1 MAALLLYL
9 VTTVAL
15 IAAWRRFVQPMSRTA
30 AIVLI
35 LLPMCFTGRALLLG
49 RTYAPVDLP
58 FMSEPLNAYA
68 AEFGVPKVH
77 NGTLS
82 DLYCQIIPWRSAVR
96 TAFASGEWPLLNPFM
111 LCGDILAAAAQPAP
125 YDPFNLLGMIIPL
138 PPSLT
143 FAAAMTFFLA
153 GFGAF
158 VFMRS
163 LGCGELASLVT
174 AAGWMFS
181 GNVAF
186 FVGWPLARA
195 WAYLPL
201 IFFAVRLVVRE
212 ASIRGGVILLI
223 ALTLLILSGHPES
236 LLHVTAVGGAYGLF
250 EIATTRN
257 RIGRVILIACASG
270 VIALLLTAIFLLPFL
285 EASQQTL
292 ELRTRLG
299 FRSMPWPFM
308 PELIQR
314 RAANTVF
321 PFWGGQPWRD
331 SFTSEFD
338 PQTARVGSIV
348 LSLAIASL
356 FLGARASRPQNG
368 NGGQDARAPR
378 WFFLG
383 LALVCLCAA
392 FDAPPVSN
400 ILHKLP
406 LFNMALNERLA
417 FAASCTLSILAG
429 LAIDALAGS
438 AGVPPARDTRGST
451 AGGTPPL
458 PGRTAIVFV
467 FVALALGAGTY
478 VSWAHE
484 IKVGVDPNVIRTIA
498 LAELLPLAAIAILL
512 AVRTPLRIALPVV
525 LILILGQRVVEDG
538 SIYPTLPQHV
548 FYPKIPLIRAIPRD
562 RKEPFRVAGEHF
574 VLIPDSAAIYQ
585 LEDPRGYEAMTFAR
599 LADTYPVWS
608 IPQPV
613 SFNAIGD
620 LQPPFLS
627 FLNIKY
633 AIVPLPVNVTEGW
646 REVMKDRSA
655 KLFENTRVLP
665 RAFVPKR
672 IRYERSGGPI
682 VKEMQEA
689 KDFSDVAWIEVP
701 EYKPHEIAN
710 GPGTLTLQKDGFG
723 LSIDAVMAN
732 DGWIVASQSAWK
744 GWRAYVDG
752 RRVQMRFA
760 NHAFLGVFVPKGRHH
775 VKLQYL
781 PESFTRG
788 RNISFTTL
796 GALVIAAIFP
806 SARRRF
812 QKPRAVSI

>member
-1 MAALLLYL
+1 LAAILLYL
-9 VTTVAL
+9 ATTIAL
-15 IAAWRRFVQPMSRTA
+15 IACWRRFVQPISRTA
-30 AIVLI
+30 AIVLV
-35 LLPMCFTGRALLLG
+35 LLPLCFTGRALLTG
-49 RTYAPVDLP
+49 KVYAPIDLP

-96 TAFASGEWPLLNPFM
+96 TAFANGEWPLLNPFM

-125 YDPFNLLGMIIPL
+125 YDPFNLLGMLIPL

-163 LGCGELASLVT
+163 LGCGELAALVT

-181 GNVAF
+181 GSVAF
-186 FVGWPLARA
+186 FVGWPLARS
-195 WAYLPL
+195 WVYLPL

-223 ALTLLILSGHPES
+223 TLTLLILSGHPES
-236 LLHVTAVGGAYGLF
+236 LLHVTAVGAAYGFF
-250 EIATTRN
+250 EIATTRKQ
-257 RIGRVILIACASG
+257 IGRVIAIACVSG
-270 VIALLLTAIFLLPFL
+270 AIALLLTSIFLLPFL

-299 FRSMPWPFM
+299 YRAMPWPFM
-308 PELIQR
+308 PELIER

-331 SFTSEFD
+331 SFTPEFD

-348 LSLAIASL
+348 LSLAIAAL
-356 FLGARASRPQNG
+356 LVARR
-368 NGGQDARAPR
+368 RKET
-378 WFFLG
+378 WFFFG

-392 FDAPPVSN
+392 FGAPPVSN

-417 FAASCTLSILAG
+417 FAAACALSILAG
-429 LAIDALAGS
+429 LAIDAVAAAGRKR
-438 AGVPPARDTRGST
+438 V
-451 AGGTPPL
+451 
-458 PGRTAIVFV
+458 AIVTAV
-467 FVALALGAGTY
+467 ITISLALGTY
-478 VSWAHE
+478 AAWAHE
-484 IKVGVDPNVIRTIA
+484 MKVGVDPNVIRIVA
-498 LAELLPLAAIAILL
+498 SAELLPLVIVAILL
-512 AVRTPLRIALPVV
+512 FARTPLRIALPIV
-525 LILILGQRVVEDG
+525 LVLILGQRIGEDG
-538 SIYPTLPQHV
+538 SIYPSLPQHD
-548 FYPKIPLIRAIPRD
+548 FYPKIPLIRAIPTESN
-562 RKEPFRVAGEHF
+562 EPFRVAGEHF

-633 AIVPLPVNVTEGW
+633 AIVPLPVKVTEGW
-646 REVMKDRSA
+646 RELMKDRSA

-665 RAFVPKR
+665 RAFVPR
-672 IRYERSGGPI
+672 HIRYERSGGPI
-682 VKEMQEA
+682 VKAMTAA
-689 KDFSDVAWIEVP
+689 KDFSDMAWIEVP
-701 EYKPHEIAN
+701 ELQPHDIAN
-710 GPGTLTLQKDGFG
+710 GPGTLTLHKDGFG
-723 LSIDAVMAN
+723 LSIDAVMEN

-744 GWRAYVDG
+744 GWRAYIDG
-752 RRVQMRFA
+752 RRVQTRFA
-760 NHAFLGVFVPKGRHH
+760 NHAFLGVFVPKGPHK

-788 RNISFTTL
+788 RNISFATL
-796 GALVIAAIFP
+796 AALIVAAIVP

-812 QKPRAVSI
+812 QKPRAVRV

>member
-1 MAALLLYL
+1 
-9 VTTVAL
+9 
-15 IAAWRRFVQPMSRTA
+15 MSRTA
-30 AIVLI
+30 AIVLV
-35 LLPMCFTGRALLLG
+35 LLPLCFTGRALLLG

-96 TAFASGEWPLLNPFM
+96 TAFANGEWPLLNPFM

-125 YDPFNLLGMIIPL
+125 YDPFNLIAMIIPL
-138 PPSLT
+138 APSLT

-163 LGCGELASLVT
+163 LGCSELASLVT

-186 FVGWPLARA
+186 FVGWPLARS
-195 WAYLPL
+195 WVYLPL
-201 IFFAVRLVVRE
+201 LFFAVRLVVRE

-223 ALTLLILSGHPES
+223 VLMLLILSGHPES
-236 LLHVTAVGGAYGLF
+236 LLHVTAVGGAYVLF
-250 EIATTRN
+250 EIAITRK
-257 RIGRVILIACASG
+257 RIGRVIVIACASG

-292 ELRTRLG
+292 ELHTRLG

-356 FLGARASRPQNG
+356 FLGARASRPLSTSAEYERE
-368 NGGQDARAPR
+368 NGGLDARAPR
-378 WFFLG
+378 WFFFG
-383 LALVCLCAA
+383 LALVCFCAA

-417 FAASCTLSILAG
+417 FAASCAMSILAG
-429 LAIDALAGS
+429 LAIDSIVEGNRKRAALIA
-438 AGVPPARDTRGST
+438 
-451 AGGTPPL
+451 
-458 PGRTAIVFV
+458 AIVV
-467 FVALALGAGTY
+467 IALGTGTY
-478 VSWAHE
+478 ASWAHE

-512 AVRTPLRIALPVV
+512 ALRTRLRVALPVV

-538 SIYPTLPQHV
+538 SIYPSLPQHV

-562 RKEPFRVAGEHF
+562 SKEPFRVAGEHF

-633 AIVPLPVNVTEGW
+633 AIVPLPVDVTAGW

-665 RAFVPKR
+665 RAFVPRR
-672 IRYERSGGPI
+672 IRYNRSGGPI
-682 VKEMQEA
+682 IKEMKEA

-710 GPGTLTLQKDGFG
+710 GPGMLALHKDGFG
-723 LSIDAVMAN
+723 LSIDAVMEN

-775 VKLQYL
+775 VTLQYL

-796 GALVIAAIFP
+796 GALLIAAIFP

-812 QKPRAVSI
+812 QKPGAVRL

>member
-1 MAALLLYL
+1 
-9 VTTVAL
+9 
-15 IAAWRRFVQPMSRTA
+15 MSRTA
-30 AIVLI
+30 AIVLV
-35 LLPMCFTGRALLLG
+35 LLPLCFTGRALLTG
-49 RTYAPVDLP
+49 KVYAPIDLP

-96 TAFASGEWPLLNPFM
+96 TAFANGQWPLLNPFM

-125 YDPFNLLGMIIPL
+125 YDPFNLLGMLIPL

-158 VFMRS
+158 VFLRS

-186 FVGWPLARA
+186 FVGWPLARS
-195 WAYLPL
+195 WVYLPL

-223 ALTLLILSGHPES
+223 ALTFLILSGHPES
-236 LLHVTAVGGAYGLF
+236 LLHVTAVGAAYGLF
-250 EIATTRN
+250 EIATTRK
-257 RIGRVILIACASG
+257 RIGRVIGIACASG
-270 VIALLLTAIFLLPFL
+270 VVALLLTSIFLLPFI

-331 SFTSEFD
+331 SFTAEFD
-338 PQTARVGSIV
+338 PQTARTGSII
-348 LSLAIASL
+348 LSLAIAAV
-356 FLGARASRPQNG
+356 FVARR
-368 NGGQDARAPR
+368 RKET
-378 WFFLG
+378 WFFFG
-383 LALVCLCAA
+383 LALVCLCAG

-417 FAASCTLSILAG
+417 FAASCALSILAG
-429 LAIDALAGS
+429 LAIDAIGAAGRKR
-438 AGVPPARDTRGST
+438 V
-451 AGGTPPL
+451 
-458 PGRTAIVFV
+458 AIIAALI
-467 FVALALGAGTY
+467 ALALALGTY

-484 IKVGVDPNVIRTIA
+484 IKVGVDPNVIRIVA
-498 LAELLPLAAIAILL
+498 SAELLPLVIVAILL
-512 AVRTPLRIALPVV
+512 FARTPLRMALPAI
-525 LILILGQRVVEDG
+525 LILILVQRIVADG
-538 SIYPTLPQHV
+538 SIYPSLPQHD
-548 FYPKIPLIRAIPRD
+548 FYPKIPLIRAIPID
-562 RKEPFRVAGEHF
+562 SKEPFRVAGEHF
-574 VLIPDSAAIYQ
+574 VLIPDTAAIYQ

-608 IPQPV
+608 IAQAV

-646 REVMKDRSA
+646 RELMKDRSA

-665 RAFVPKR
+665 RAFVPRR

-682 VKEMQEA
+682 VKAMTAA
-689 KDFSDVAWIEVP
+689 KDFSDMAWIEVP
-701 EYKPHEIAN
+701 ELQPHEIAN
-710 GPGTLTLQKDGFG
+710 GPGTLTLHKDGFG
-723 LSIDAVMAN
+723 LSIDALMSG

-752 RRVQMRFA
+752 HRVQTRFA
-760 NHAFLGVFVPKGRHH
+760 NHAFLGVFVPKGRHN

-796 GALVIAAIFP
+796 GALIVAAIFP
-806 SARRRF
+806 SVRRRF
-812 QKPRAVSI
+812 QKPRPVRV

>member
-1 MAALLLYL
+1 
-9 VTTVAL
+9 
-15 IAAWRRFVQPMSRTA
+15 MSRTA
-30 AIVLI
+30 AIVLV
-35 LLPMCFTGRALLLG
+35 LLPLCFTGRALLTG
-49 RTYAPVDLP
+49 KVYAPVDLP

-96 TAFASGEWPLLNPFM
+96 TAFANGEWPLLNPFM

-125 YDPFNLLGMIIPL
+125 YDPFNLVGMLIPL

-158 VFMRS
+158 VFLRS

-186 FVGWPLARA
+186 FVGWPLARS
-195 WAYLPL
+195 WVYLPL
-201 IFFAVRLVVRE
+201 IFFAVRFVVR
-212 ASIRGGVILLI
+212 AATIRGGVILLI

-236 LLHVTAVGGAYGLF
+236 LLHVTAVGAAYGVF
-250 EIATTRN
+250 EIATTRR
-257 RIGRVILIACASG
+257 RIGRVIAIACASG
-270 VIALLLTAIFLLPFL
+270 VVALLLTSIFLLPFL

-292 ELRTRLG
+292 ELHTRLG
-299 FRSMPWPFM
+299 FRAMPWPFM

-338 PQTARVGSIV
+338 PQTARTGSII
-348 LSLAIASL
+348 LSLAIAAV
-356 FLGARASRPQNG
+356 FVARR
-368 NGGQDARAPR
+368 RKET
-378 WFFLG
+378 WFFFG
-383 LALVCLCAA
+383 LALVCLCAG

-417 FAASCTLSILAG
+417 FAASCAMSILAG
-429 LAIDALAGS
+429 LAVDAVVEAGRKR
-438 AGVPPARDTRGST
+438 V
-451 AGGTPPL
+451 
-458 PGRTAIVFV
+458 AIIAALIAL
-467 FVALALGAGTY
+467 ALALGTY
-478 VSWAHE
+478 ASWAHE
-484 IKVGVDPNVIRTIA
+484 IKVGVDPNVIRIVA
-498 LAELLPLAAIAILL
+498 FAELLPLAIVVILL
-512 AVRTPLRIALPVV
+512 FARTPLRIALPLV
-525 LILILGQRVVEDG
+525 LILILGQRIVVDG
-538 SIYPTLPQHV
+538 SIYPSLPSHV
-548 FYPKIPLIRAIPRD
+548 FYPRIPLIRAIPRD
-562 RKEPFRVAGEHF
+562 SKEPFRVAGEHF

-633 AIVPLPVNVTEGW
+633 AIVPLPVKVTEGW
-646 REVMKDRSA
+646 RELFKDRSA

-665 RAFVPKR
+665 RAFVPR
-672 IRYERSGGPI
+672 HIRYERSGGSI
-682 VKEMQEA
+682 VKAMTAA
-689 KDFSDVAWIEVP
+689 KDFADVAWIEVP
-701 EYKPHEIAN
+701 EMQPHEIAN
-710 GPGTLTLQKDGFG
+710 GPGKLTLHKDGFG
-723 LSIDAVMAN
+723 LSIDAVMEN

-744 GWRAYVDG
+744 GWRAYIDG
-752 RRVQMRFA
+752 RRVQTRYA
-760 NHAFLGVFVPKGRHH
+760 NHAFVGVFVPKGRHN

-796 GALVIAAIFP
+796 GALIVAAIFP

-812 QKPRAVSI
+812 QKPRAVSV

>member
-1 MAALLLYL
+1 LTALLLYL
-9 VTTVAL
+9 ATTIAL
-15 IAAWRRFVQPMSRTA
+15 IACWRRFVQPMSRTA
-30 AIVLI
+30 AIVLV
-35 LLPMCFTGRALLLG
+35 LLPLCFTGRALLTG
-49 RTYAPVDLP
+49 KVYAPIDLP

-96 TAFASGEWPLLNPFM
+96 TAFANGQWPLLNPFM

-125 YDPFNLLGMIIPL
+125 YDPFNLLGMLIPL

-158 VFMRS
+158 VFLRS
-163 LGCGELASLVT
+163 IGCGELASLVT

-186 FVGWPLARA
+186 FVGWPLARS
-195 WAYLPL
+195 WVYLPL

-223 ALTLLILSGHPES
+223 ALTFLILSGHPES
-236 LLHVTAVGGAYGLF
+236 LLHVTAVGAAYGLF
-250 EIATTRN
+250 EIATTRK
-257 RIGRVILIACASG
+257 RIGRVIAIASASG
-270 VIALLLTAIFLLPFL
+270 IVALLLTSIFLLPFL

-338 PQTARVGSIV
+338 PQTARTGSII
-348 LSLAIASL
+348 LSLAIAAV
-356 FLGARASRPQNG
+356 FVARR
-368 NGGQDARAPR
+368 RKET
-378 WFFLG
+378 WFFAG
-383 LALVCLCAA
+383 LAVVCLCAG

-417 FAASCTLSILAG
+417 FAASCALSILAG
-429 LAIDALAGS
+429 LAIDALPVAGRKR
-438 AGVPPARDTRGST
+438 V
-451 AGGTPPL
+451 
-458 PGRTAIVFV
+458 AIMAALIAL
-467 FVALALGAGTY
+467 ALALGTY
-478 VSWAHE
+478 ASWAHE
-484 IKVGVDPNVIRTIA
+484 IKVGVDPNVIRIVA
-498 LAELLPLAAIAILL
+498 FAELLPLVIVAILL
-512 AVRTPLRIALPVV
+512 FARTPLRIALPAI
-525 LILILGQRVVEDG
+525 LILILVQRIVADG
-538 SIYPTLPQHV
+538 SIYPSLPQHD
-548 FYPKIPLIRAIPRD
+548 FYPKIPLIRAIPID
-562 RKEPFRVAGEHF
+562 SKEPFRVAGEHF
-574 VLIPDSAAIYQ
+574 VLIPDTAAIYQ

-608 IPQPV
+608 IAQAV

-646 REVMKDRSA
+646 RELMKDRSA

-665 RAFVPKR
+665 RAFVPR
-672 IRYERSGGPI
+672 HIRYERSGGPI
-682 VKEMQEA
+682 VKAMTAA

-701 EYKPHEIAN
+701 ELQPHEIAN
-710 GPGTLTLQKDGFG
+710 GPGTLTLHKDGFG
-723 LSIDAVMAN
+723 LSIDALMSG
-732 DGWIVASQSAWK
+732 DGWVVASQSAWK

-752 RRVQMRFA
+752 HRVQTRFA
-760 NHAFLGVFVPKGRHH
+760 NHAFVGVFVPKGRHT

-796 GALVIAAIFP
+796 GALMIAALFP

-812 QKPRAVSI
+812 QKPRAVRV

>member
-1 MAALLLYL
+1 
-9 VTTVAL
+9 
-15 IAAWRRFVQPMSRTA
+15 MSRTA
-30 AIVLI
+30 AIVLV
-35 LLPMCFTGRALLLG
+35 LLPLCFTGRALLTG
-49 RTYAPVDLP
+49 KVYSPVDLP

-96 TAFASGEWPLLNPFM
+96 TAFAHGEWPLLNPFM

-125 YDPFNLLGMIIPL
+125 YDPFNLLGMLIPL

-158 VFMRS
+158 VFLRS

-186 FVGWPLARA
+186 FVGWPLARS
-195 WAYLPL
+195 WVYLPL
-201 IFFAVRLVVRE
+201 IFFAVRWVVRE
-212 ASIRGGVILLI
+212 ASIRSGVLLLI
-223 ALTLLILSGHPES
+223 TLTLLILSGHPES
-236 LLHVTAVGGAYGLF
+236 LLHVTAVGAAYGLF
-250 EIATTRN
+250 EIVTTRK
-257 RIGRVILIACASG
+257 RIGRVIAIACASG
-270 VIALLLTAIFLLPFL
+270 VVALLLTSIFLLPFL

-292 ELRTRLG
+292 ELRTRLHD
-299 FRSMPWPFM
+299 RAMPVPFM
-308 PELIQR
+308 PELTQR

-331 SFTSEFD
+331 SFTPEFD
-338 PQTARVGSIV
+338 PQTARTGSIV
-348 LSLAIASL
+348 LSLAIAAI
-356 FLGARASRPQNG
+356 FVARQRKET
-368 NGGQDARAPR
+368 
-378 WFFLG
+378 WFFSA

-392 FDAPPVSN
+392 FSAPPVSS

-417 FAASCTLSILAG
+417 FAASCAMSILAG
-429 LAIDALAGS
+429 LTIDALA
-438 AGVPPARDTRGST
+438 T
-451 AGGTPPL
+451 AE
-458 PGRTAIVFV
+458 RKRVAIIAAVIAL
-467 FVALALGAGTY
+467 ALALGMYAT
-478 VSWAHE
+478 WAHE
-484 IKVGVDPNVIRTIA
+484 IKVGVDPNVIRTVA
-498 LAELLPLAAIAILL
+498 FAELLPLAAVAMLL
-512 AVRTPLRIALPVV
+512 FARTSLRIALPVV
-525 LILILGQRVVEDG
+525 LILILGQRIVADG
-538 SIYPTLPQHV
+538 SIYPSLPQHD
-548 FYPKIPLIRAIPRD
+548 FYPKIPLIRAIPTES
-562 RKEPFRVAGEHF
+562 KEPFRVAGEHF
-574 VLIPDSAAIYQ
+574 VLIPDTAAIYQ

-633 AIVPLPVNVTEGW
+633 AIVPMPVKVTDGW
-646 REVMKDRSA
+646 RELMKDRSA

-665 RAFVPKR
+665 RAFVPR
-672 IRYERSGGPI
+672 HIRYERSGGPI
-682 VKEMQEA
+682 VKAMTDA
-689 KDFSDVAWIEVP
+689 KDFSDTAWIEAP
-701 EYKPHEIAN
+701 EMEPHEIAN
-710 GPGTLTLQKDGFG
+710 GPGTLTLHKDGFG
-723 LSIDAVMAN
+723 LSIDAVMEN
-732 DGWIVASQSAWK
+732 EGWIVASQSAWK
-744 GWRAYVDG
+744 GWLAYIDG
-752 RRVQMRFA
+752 GRVETRFA
-760 NHAFLGVFVPKGRHH
+760 NHAFLGVFVPKGRHV

-788 RNISFTTL
+788 RNVSFTTL
-796 GALVIAAIFP
+796 GALIVAAIFP

-812 QKPRAVSI
+812 QKPRTVRV

>member
-9 VTTVAL
+9 VTTIAIL
-15 IAAWRRFVQPMSRTA
+15 AAWRRFVQPMSRTA
-30 AIVLI
+30 AIVLV
-35 LLPMCFTGRALLLG
+35 LLPLCFTGRALLLG

-96 TAFASGEWPLLNPFM
+96 TAFAHGEWPLLNPFM

-143 FAAAMTFFLA
+143 FAAAMTFFIA

-163 LGCGELASLVT
+163 LGCGELAALVS
-174 AAGWMFS
+174 ASGWMFS
-181 GNVAF
+181 ANLAF
-186 FVGWPLARA
+186 FVGWPLSRA
-195 WAYLPL
+195 WSYLPL
-201 IFFAVRLVVRE
+201 IFFAVRSVVRE
-212 ASIRGGVILLI
+212 ASIGGGMLLMI
-223 ALTLLILSGHPES
+223 ALTLLIFSGHPES
-236 LLHVTAVGGAYGLF
+236 LLHVTAVGAIYGIF
-250 EIATTRN
+250 EIAVTRK

-270 VIALLLTAIFLLPFL
+270 IVALMLTAIFLLPFL

-292 ELRTRLG
+292 ELHTRLSY
-299 FRSMPWPFM
+299 RAMPWPLM
-308 PELIQR
+308 PDHIQR

-331 SFTSEFD
+331 SFTPEFD
-338 PQTARVGSIV
+338 PQTARVGSII

-356 FLGARASRPQNG
+356 LVVRR
-368 NGGQDARAPR
+368 RKET
-378 WFFLG
+378 WFFFG
-383 LALVCLCAA
+383 LALLCLCAG
-392 FDAPPVSN
+392 FDAPPVIN
-400 ILHKLP
+400 ILHKVP
-406 LFNMALNERLA
+406 LFDMALNERLA
-417 FAASCTLSILAG
+417 FAASCALSILAG
-429 LAIDALAGS
+429 LTVDAL
-438 AGVPPARDTRGST
+438 VV
-451 AGGTPPL
+451 GG
-458 PGRTAIVFV
+458 RKRAAIVAAV
-467 FVALALGAGTY
+467 IAAVIAMALALGTY
-478 VSWAHE
+478 ASWAHE
-484 IKVGVDPNVIRTIA
+484 IKIGVAPNVIRISA
-498 LAELLPLAAIAILL
+498 IAELLPLIAIAILL
-512 AVRTPLRIALPVV
+512 AARTPLRIALPAV
-525 LILILGQRVVEDG
+525 LILILGQRIVEDG
-538 SIYPTLPQHV
+538 SMYPSLPQHV
-548 FYPKIPLIRAIPRD
+548 FYPKIPLIRAIPND
-562 RKEPFRVAGEHF
+562 SKEPFRVAGEHF

-633 AIVPLPVNVTEGW
+633 AIVPLPVAVTEGW

-665 RAFVPKR
+665 RAFVPRR
-672 IRYERSGGPI
+672 IRYERSGGPV
-682 VKEMQEA
+682 VKAMRDA
-689 KDFSDVAWIEVP
+689 KDFSDLAWIEVP
-701 EYKPHEIAN
+701 EYTPHEIAN
-710 GPGTLTLQKDGFG
+710 GPGTLTLHKDGFG

-744 GWRAYVDG
+744 GWRAYIDG
-752 RRVQMRFA
+752 RRVQTRFA
-760 NHAFLGVFVPKGRHH
+760 NHAFLGVFVPKGKHV

-788 RNISFTTL
+788 RNISFATL

-812 QKPRAVSI
+812 QKPGAVGV

>member
-9 VTTVAL
+9 ATTIVL
-15 IAAWRRFVQPMSRTA
+15 IACWRRFVQPMSRTA
-30 AIVLI
+30 AIVLV
-35 LLPMCFTGRALLLG
+35 LLPLCFTGRALLTG
-49 RTYAPVDLP
+49 KVYAPIDLP

-96 TAFASGEWPLLNPFM
+96 TAIASGQWPLLNPFM
-111 LCGDILAAAAQPAP
+111 LCGDILAAAAQSAP
-125 YDPFNLLGMIIPL
+125 YDPLNLLGMLIPL

-163 LGCGELASLVT
+163 LGCGELAALVT

-181 GNVAF
+181 GSMAY
-186 FVGWPLARA
+186 FVGWPLARS
-195 WAYLPL
+195 WAYLPMM
-201 IFFAVRLVVRE
+201 FFAVRLTVRE

-236 LLHVTAVGGAYGLF
+236 LLHVTAVGAAYGLF
-250 EIATTRN
+250 EIATTRK
-257 RIGRVILIACASG
+257 RIGRVIAIACVAG
-270 VIALLLTAIFLLPFL
+270 VVALLLTAIFLLPFL

-292 ELRTRLG
+292 EIRTRVD
-299 FRSMPWPFM
+299 RSSMPLPFM
-308 PELIQR
+308 PERIQR

-331 SFTSEFD
+331 SFTPEFEAL
-338 PQTARVGSIV
+338 TARNGSIV
-348 LSLAIASL
+348 LSLAIATL
-356 FLGARASRPQNG
+356 FVARR
-368 NGGQDARAPR
+368 RKET
-378 WFFLG
+378 WFFFG
-383 LALVCLCAA
+383 LTLVCLCAA

-400 ILHKLP
+400 LLHKLP

-417 FAASCTLSILAG
+417 FAASCAMSILAG
-429 LAIDALAGS
+429 LTIDALAGS
-438 AGVPPARDTRGST
+438 AGVSPARSARNST
-451 AGGTPPL
+451 ADGTSAL
-458 PGRTAIVFV
+458 PAAIIAAVIAL
-467 FVALALGAGTY
+467 ALALGTY
-478 VSWAHE
+478 AVWTHE
-484 IKVGVDPNVIRTIA
+484 INVGVDPNVIRIVA
-498 LAELLPLAAIAILL
+498 FAELLPLAVVAILL
-512 AVRTPLRIALPVV
+512 FARTPLRIALPVV
-525 LILILGQRVVEDG
+525 LMLILGQRIVEDG
-538 SIYPTLPQHV
+538 SIYPSLPQHD
-548 FYPKIPLIRAIPRD
+548 FYPKIPLIRAIPTD
-562 RKEPFRVAGEHF
+562 SKEPFRVAGEHF

-599 LADTYPVWS
+599 LADTYPIWS
-608 IPQPV
+608 IPQPI

-633 AIVPLPVNVTEGW
+633 AIVPMPVKVTEGW
-646 REVMKDRSA
+646 RELMKDRSA
-655 KLFENTRVLP
+655 KLYENTRVLP
-665 RAFVPKR
+665 RAFVPRR

-682 VKEMQEA
+682 VKAMTEA
-689 KDFSDVAWIEVP
+689 NDFSDMAWVEAP
-701 EYKPHEIAN
+701 ELPPHDIAN
-710 GPGTLTLQKDGFG
+710 GPATLTLHKDGFG
-723 LSIDAVMAN
+723 LSIDAVMSG
-732 DGWIVASQSAWK
+732 DGWVVASQSAWK
-744 GWRAYVDG
+744 GWRAYIDG
-752 RRVQMRFA
+752 RRVQTRFA
-760 NHAFLGVFVPKGRHH
+760 NHAFLGVFVPKGRHI

-796 GALVIAAIFP
+796 GALIAAAIFP

-812 QKPRAVSI
+812 QKPRAVRV

>member
-1 MAALLLYL
+1 LAALLLYL
-9 VTTVAL
+9 ATTIAL
-15 IAAWRRFVQPMSRTA
+15 IACWRRLVQPMSRTA
-30 AIVLI
+30 AIVLV
-35 LLPMCFTGRALLLG
+35 LLPLCFTGRALLTG
-49 RTYAPVDLP
+49 KVYAPIDLP

-96 TAFASGEWPLLNPFM
+96 TAFANGQWPLLNPFM

-125 YDPFNLLGMIIPL
+125 YDPFNLLGMLIPL

-158 VFMRS
+158 VFLRS
-163 LGCGELASLVT
+163 LGCGEVASLVT

-186 FVGWPLARA
+186 FVGWPLARS
-195 WAYLPL
+195 WVYLPL

-212 ASIRGGVILLI
+212 ASIRGGAILLI
-223 ALTLLILSGHPES
+223 ALTFLILSGHPES
-236 LLHVTAVGGAYGLF
+236 LLHVTAVGAAYGVF
-250 EIATTRN
+250 EIATTRK
-257 RIGRVILIACASG
+257 RIGRVIATACASG
-270 VIALLLTAIFLLPFL
+270 IVALLLTSIFLLPFL

-338 PQTARVGSIV
+338 PQTARTGSII
-348 LSLAIASL
+348 LSLAIAAV
-356 FLGARASRPQNG
+356 FVARR
-368 NGGQDARAPR
+368 RKET
-378 WFFLG
+378 WFFAG
-383 LALVCLCAA
+383 LALVCLCAG

-417 FAASCTLSILAG
+417 FAASCALSILAG
-429 LAIDALAGS
+429 LAIDALPVAGRKR
-438 AGVPPARDTRGST
+438 V
-451 AGGTPPL
+451 
-458 PGRTAIVFV
+458 AIIAAVIAL
-467 FVALALGAGTY
+467 ALALGTY
-478 VSWAHE
+478 ASWAHE
-484 IKVGVDPNVIRTIA
+484 IKVGVDPNVIRIVA
-498 LAELLPLAAIAILL
+498 FAELLPLIAVAILL
-512 AVRTPLRIALPVV
+512 FARTPLRLALPAA
-525 LILILGQRVVEDG
+525 LILILVQRIVADG
-538 SIYPTLPQHV
+538 SIYPSLPQHD
-548 FYPKIPLIRAIPRD
+548 FYPKIPLIRAIPID
-562 RKEPFRVAGEHF
+562 SKEPFRVAGEHF
-574 VLIPDSAAIYQ
+574 VLIPDSAAVYQ

-608 IPQPV
+608 IAQAV

-665 RAFVPKR
+665 RAFVPR
-672 IRYERSGGPI
+672 HIRYERSGGPI
-682 VKEMQEA
+682 VKAMTAA

-701 EYKPHEIAN
+701 ELQPHEIGN
-710 GPGTLTLQKDGFG
+710 GPGTLTRHKDGFG
-723 LSIDAVMAN
+723 LSIDAVMEN

-744 GWRAYVDG
+744 GWRAYIDG
-752 RRVQMRFA
+752 RRVQTRYA
-760 NHAFLGVFVPKGRHH
+760 NHAFVGVFVPKGRHN

-796 GALVIAAIFP
+796 GALMIAAIFP

-812 QKPRAVSI
+812 QKPRAVRV

>member
-1 MAALLLYL
+1 LAALLLYL
-9 VTTVAL
+9 ATTIAL
-15 IAAWRRFVQPMSRTA
+15 IACWRRFVQPMSRTA
-30 AIVLI
+30 AIVLV
-35 LLPMCFTGRALLLG
+35 LLPLCFTGRALLTG
-49 RTYAPVDLP
+49 KVYAPVDLP

-96 TAFASGEWPLLNPFM
+96 TAIASGQWPLLNPFM

-125 YDPFNLLGMIIPL
+125 YDPFNLLGMLIPL

-158 VFMRS
+158 VFMRL

-181 GNVAF
+181 GSVAF
-186 FVGWPLARA
+186 FVGWPLARS
-195 WAYLPL
+195 WSYLPL
-201 IFFAVRLVVRE
+201 LFFAVRLVVRE

-236 LLHVTAVGGAYGLF
+236 LLHVTAVGAAYGLF
-250 EIATTRN
+250 EIVTTRK
-257 RIGRVILIACASG
+257 RIGRVIAIACVSG
-270 VIALLLTAIFLLPFL
+270 AVALLLTAIFLLPFF

-292 ELRTRLG
+292 EIRTRVD
-299 FRSMPWPFM
+299 RSSMPLPFM
-308 PELIQR
+308 PERIQR

-331 SFTSEFD
+331 SFTPEFEAL
-338 PQTARVGSIV
+338 TARTGSIV
-348 LSLAIASL
+348 LSLAVATL
-356 FLGARASRPQNG
+356 FVARR
-368 NGGQDARAPR
+368 RKET
-378 WFFLG
+378 WFFFG

-417 FAASCTLSILAG
+417 FAASCAMSILAG
-429 LAIDALAGS
+429 LTIDPVAAAGRKQVAIIAAVI
-438 AGVPPARDTRGST
+438 A
-451 AGGTPPL
+451 
-458 PGRTAIVFV
+458 F
-467 FVALALGAGTY
+467 ALALGTY
-478 VSWAHE
+478 EAWAHE
-484 IKVGVDPNVIRTIA
+484 INVGVDPNVIRTVA
-498 LAELLPLAAIAILL
+498 FAELLPLALVAILL
-512 AVRTPLRIALPVV
+512 FARTPLRIALPVV
-525 LILILGQRVVEDG
+525 LILILGQRIVEDG
-538 SIYPTLPQHV
+538 SIYPSLPQHD
-548 FYPKIPLIRAIPRD
+548 FYPKIPLIRAIPTD
-562 RKEPFRVAGEHF
+562 SKEPFRVAGEHF

-599 LADTYPVWS
+599 LADTYPIWS

-633 AIVPLPVNVTEGW
+633 AIVPLPVKVTEGW
-646 REVMKDRSA
+646 RELMKDRSA
-655 KLFENTRVLP
+655 KLFENTRVLS
-665 RAFVPKR
+665 RAFVPRR
-672 IRYERSGGPI
+672 IRYERNGGPI
-682 VKEMQEA
+682 VKAMTEA
-689 KDFSDVAWIEVP
+689 KDFSDVAWIEAP
-701 EYKPHEIAN
+701 ELPPHETAN
-710 GPGTLTLQKDGFG
+710 GPGTLTLHKDGFG
-723 LSIDAVMAN
+723 LSIDAVMEN

-744 GWRAYVDG
+744 GWRAYIDG
-752 RRVQMRFA
+752 RRVQTRFA
-760 NHAFLGVFVPKGRHH
+760 NHAFLGVFVPKGRHN

-796 GALVIAAIFP
+796 GALIVAAIFP

-812 QKPRAVSI
+812 QKPRAVRV

>member
-1 MAALLLYL
+1 
-9 VTTVAL
+9 
-15 IAAWRRFVQPMSRTA
+15 MSRTA
-30 AIVLI
+30 AIVLV
-35 LLPMCFTGRALLLG
+35 LLPLCFTGRALLTG
-49 RTYAPVDLP
+49 KVYSPVDLP

-96 TAFASGEWPLLNPFM
+96 TAFAHGEWPLLNPFM

-125 YDPFNLLGMIIPL
+125 YDPFNLLGMLIPL

-158 VFMRS
+158 VFLRS

-186 FVGWPLARA
+186 FVGWPLARS
-195 WAYLPL
+195 WVYLPL
-201 IFFAVRLVVRE
+201 IFFAVRWVVRE
-212 ASIRGGVILLI
+212 ASIRSGVLLLI
-223 ALTLLILSGHPES
+223 TLTLLILSGHPES
-236 LLHVTAVGGAYGLF
+236 LLHVTAVGAAYGLF
-250 EIATTRN
+250 EIVTTRK
-257 RIGRVILIACASG
+257 RIGRVIAIACASG
-270 VIALLLTAIFLLPFL
+270 VVALLLTSIFLLPFL

-292 ELRTRLG
+292 ELRTRLHD
-299 FRSMPWPFM
+299 RAMPVPFM
-308 PELIQR
+308 PELTQR

-331 SFTSEFD
+331 SFTPEFD
-338 PQTARVGSIV
+338 PQTARTGSIV
-348 LSLAIASL
+348 LSLAIAAI
-356 FLGARASRPQNG
+356 FVARQRKET
-368 NGGQDARAPR
+368 
-378 WFFLG
+378 WFFSA

-392 FDAPPVSN
+392 FSAPPVSS

-417 FAASCTLSILAG
+417 FAASCAMSILAG
-429 LAIDALAGS
+429 LTIDALA
-438 AGVPPARDTRGST
+438 T
-451 AGGTPPL
+451 AE
-458 PGRTAIVFV
+458 RKRVAIIAAVIAL
-467 FVALALGAGTY
+467 ALALGMYAT
-478 VSWAHE
+478 WAHE
-484 IKVGVDPNVIRTIA
+484 IKVGVDPNVIRTVA
-498 LAELLPLAAIAILL
+498 FAELLPLAAVAMLL
-512 AVRTPLRIALPVV
+512 FARTSLRIALPVV
-525 LILILGQRVVEDG
+525 LILILGQRIVADG
-538 SIYPTLPQHV
+538 SIYPSLPQHD
-548 FYPKIPLIRAIPRD
+548 FYPKIPLIRAIPTES
-562 RKEPFRVAGEHF
+562 KEPFRVAGEHF
-574 VLIPDSAAIYQ
+574 VLIPDTAAIYQ

-633 AIVPLPVNVTEGW
+633 AIVPMPVKVTDGW
-646 REVMKDRSA
+646 RELMKDRSA

-665 RAFVPKR
+665 RAFVPR
-672 IRYERSGGPI
+672 HIRYERSGGPI
-682 VKEMQEA
+682 VKAMTDA
-689 KDFSDVAWIEVP
+689 KDFSDTAWIEAP
-701 EYKPHEIAN
+701 EMEPHEIAN
-710 GPGTLTLQKDGFG
+710 GPGTLTLHKDGFG
-723 LSIDAVMAN
+723 LSIDAVMEN
-732 DGWIVASQSAWK
+732 EGWIVASQSAWK
-744 GWRAYVDG
+744 GWRAYIDG
-752 RRVQMRFA
+752 GRVETRFA
-760 NHAFLGVFVPKGRHH
+760 NHAFLGVFVPKGRHV

-788 RNISFTTL
+788 RNVSFTTL
-796 GALVIAAIFP
+796 GALIVAAIFP

-812 QKPRAVSI
+812 QKPRTVRV

>member
-1 MAALLLYL
+1 LAALLLYL
-9 VTTVAL
+9 ATTIAL
-15 IAAWRRFVQPMSRTA
+15 IACWRRFVQPVSRTA
-30 AIVLI
+30 AIVLV
-35 LLPMCFTGRALLLG
+35 LLPLCFTGRALLTG
-49 RTYAPVDLP
+49 KVYAPVDLP
-58 FMSEPLNAYA
+58 FMGEPLNAYA
-68 AEFGVPKVH
+68 EEFGVAKVH

-96 TAFASGEWPLLNPFM
+96 TAFANGEWPLLNPFM

-125 YDPFNLLGMIIPL
+125 YDPFNVLGMLIPL
-138 PPSLT
+138 PASLT

-158 VFMRS
+158 VFLRS

-181 GNVAF
+181 GNLAF
-186 FVGWPLARA
+186 FVGWPLARS

-223 ALTLLILSGHPES
+223 ALTLLILCGHPES
-236 LLHVTAVGGAYGLF
+236 LLHVTAVGAAYGLF
-250 EIATTRN
+250 EIATTRK
-257 RIGRVILIACASG
+257 RIGRVIAIACASG
-270 VIALLLTAIFLLPFL
+270 AAALLLTAIFLLPFL

-292 ELRTRLG
+292 EIRTRNE
-299 FRSMPWPFM
+299 RSAMPLPLA
-308 PELIQR
+308 PERIQR

-331 SFTSEFD
+331 SFTAEFD
-338 PQTARVGSIV
+338 PQTARAGSIV
-348 LSLAIASL
+348 LSLAIAAL
-356 FLGARASRPQNG
+356 FVARR
-368 NGGQDARAPR
+368 RKET
-378 WFFLG
+378 WFFFG
-383 LALVCLCAA
+383 LALICLCAA

-417 FAASCTLSILAG
+417 FAASCAMSILAG
-429 LAIDALAGS
+429 LTIDALA
-438 AGVPPARDTRGST
+438 
-451 AGGTPPL
+451 AGG
-458 PGRTAIVFV
+458 RKRAAIIAAIIAI
-467 FVALALGAGTY
+467 ALALGTY
-478 VSWAHE
+478 AAWAHE
-484 IKVGVDPNVIRTIA
+484 IKVGVDPNVIRVVA
-498 LAELLPLAAIAILL
+498 FAELLPLIAVAILL
-512 AVRTPLRIALPVV
+512 FARTPLRIALPLV
-525 LILILGQRVVEDG
+525 LILILGQRIVADG
-538 SIYPTLPQHV
+538 SMYPSLPSHV

-562 RKEPFRVAGEHF
+562 SKEPFRVAGEHF

-599 LADTYPVWS
+599 LADTYAIWS

-646 REVMKDRSA
+646 REIIKDRSA

-665 RAFVPKR
+665 RAFVPR
-672 IRYERSGGPI
+672 HIRYERSGGPI
-682 VKEMQEA
+682 VNAMTAA
-689 KDFSDVAWIEVP
+689 KDFSDVAWIEAP
-701 EYKPHEIAN
+701 ELQPHEIAN
-710 GPGTLTLQKDGFG
+710 GPGTLTLHKDGFG

-744 GWRAYVDG
+744 GWRAYIDG
-752 RRVQMRFA
+752 RRVQTRFA
-760 NHAFLGVFVPKGRHH
+760 NHAFLGVFVPKGRHN

-796 GALVIAAIFP
+796 GALIVAAIFP

-812 QKPRAVSI
+812 QKPRAVRV

>member
-1 MAALLLYL
+1 MTRA
-9 VTTVAL
+9 
-15 IAAWRRFVQPMSRTA
+15 A

-35 LLPMCFTGRALLLG
+35 LLPLCFTGRALLTG
-49 RTYAPVDLP
+49 RIYAPIDLP

-96 TAFASGEWPLLNPFM
+96 TAIAHGEWPLLNPFM

-125 YDPFNLLGMIIPL
+125 YDPFNLIGMVIPL

-158 VFMRS
+158 VFSRA
-163 LGCGELASLVT
+163 LGCGELAALVA

-201 IFFAVRLVVRE
+201 IFFAVHRVVNE
-212 ASIRGGVILLI
+212 ASVRAGVLLMI
-223 ALTLLILSGHPES
+223 ALTLLIFAGHPES
-236 LLHVTAVGGAYGLF
+236 LLHVTAVSAAYGLF
-250 EIATTRN
+250 EIATTRRRVG
-257 RIGRVILIACASG
+257 RIVVIACAAG
-270 VIALLLTAIFLLPFL
+270 VVALLLTAIFLLPFL
-285 EASQQTL
+285 EASQQTV
-292 ELRTRLG
+292 ELHSRLG
-299 FRSMPWPFM
+299 FRTMPFPFM
-308 PELIQR
+308 SELIQR

-331 SFTSEFD
+331 SFTPEWD
-338 PQTARVGSIV
+338 PQTARTGSIV
-348 LSLAIASL
+348 LALALAALIV
-356 FLGARASRPQNG
+356 ARR
-368 NGGQDARAPR
+368 RKET
-378 WFFLG
+378 WFFFG
-383 LALVCLCAA
+383 LALVCLCAG

-400 ILHKLP
+400 LLHRLP
-406 LFNMALNERLA
+406 LFDMALNERLA
-417 FAASCTLSILAG
+417 FAASCALSILA
-429 LAIDALAGS
+429 ALAVDS
-438 AGVPPARDTRGST
+438 LAAE
-451 AGGTPPL
+451 GGGPTQ
-458 PGRTAIVFV
+458 RNAAM
-467 FVALALGAGTY
+467 VAAVVLVALGAGT
-478 VSWAHE
+478 WLLWGHE
-484 IKVGVDPNVIRTIA
+484 MRAGVDPNVIRIVA
-498 LAELLPLAAIAILL
+498 FAELLPLAIIAILL
-512 AVRTPLRIALPVV
+512 AARTPLRIALPLAFV
-525 LILILGQRVVEDG
+525 LILGQRIVEDG
-538 SIYPTLPQHV
+538 SIYPSLPQHV
-548 FYPKIPLIRAIPRD
+548 FYPKIPLVRAIPTD
-562 RKEPFRVAGEHF
+562 TPEPFRVAGEHF
-574 VLIPDSAAIYQ
+574 VLIPDSAALYQ
-585 LEDPRGYEAMTFAR
+585 FEDPRGYEAMTFAR
-599 LADTYPVWS
+599 LADTYPLWS

-633 AIVPLPVNVTEGW
+633 AIVPSSVNVSNGW

-665 RAFVPKR
+665 RAFVPHR
-672 IRYERSGGPI
+672 VRYERGGAP
-682 VKEMQEA
+682 VLKAMKA
-689 KDFSDVAWIEVP
+689 SKDFSDLAWIEVP
-701 EYKPHEIAN
+701 EYQPHEIAN
-710 GPGTLTLQKDGFG
+710 GPGRLTIHRDGFG
-723 LSIDAVMAN
+723 LSIDATMAA
-732 DGWIVASQSAWK
+732 DGWVVASQSAWK
-744 GWRAYVDG
+744 GWRAYLDG

-760 NHAFLGVFVPKGRHH
+760 NHAFLGVFVPAGRHH

-788 RNISFTTL
+788 RNVSFGTL
-796 GALVIAAIFP
+796 GALIVAAVFP

-812 QKPRAVSI
+812 QQPRTVRL

>member
-1 MAALLLYL
+1 
-9 VTTVAL
+9 
-15 IAAWRRFVQPMSRTA
+15 MSRTA
-30 AIVLI
+30 AIVLV
-35 LLPMCFTGRALLLG
+35 LLPLCFTGRALLTG
-49 RTYAPVDLP
+49 KVYAPIDLP

-96 TAFASGEWPLLNPFM
+96 TAFASGQWPLLNPFM

-125 YDPFNLLGMIIPL
+125 YDPFNLLGMLIPL

-186 FVGWPLARA
+186 FIGWPLARS
-195 WAYLPL
+195 WVYLPL

-236 LLHVTAVGGAYGLF
+236 LLHVTAVGAAYGVF
-250 EIATTRN
+250 EIATTRK
-257 RIGRVILIACASG
+257 RIGRVIAIACASG
-270 VIALLLTAIFLLPFL
+270 VVALLLTSIFLLPFI

-331 SFTSEFD
+331 SFTAEFD
-338 PQTARVGSIV
+338 PQTARTGSII
-348 LSLAIASL
+348 LSLAIAAVVV
-356 FLGARASRPQNG
+356 ARR
-368 NGGQDARAPR
+368 RKET
-378 WFFLG
+378 WFFAG
-383 LALVCLCAA
+383 LALVCLCAG

-417 FAASCTLSILAG
+417 FAASCAMSILAG
-429 LAIDALAGS
+429 LTIDAVVEAGRKR
-438 AGVPPARDTRGST
+438 V
-451 AGGTPPL
+451 
-458 PGRTAIVFV
+458 AIIAAIIAL
-467 FVALALGAGTY
+467 ALALGTY
-478 VSWAHE
+478 AAWAHE
-484 IKVGVDPNVIRTIA
+484 IKVGVDPNVIRIVA
-498 LAELLPLAAIAILL
+498 FAELLPLAAVAILL
-512 AVRTPLRIALPVV
+512 FARTPLRFALPII
-525 LILILGQRVVEDG
+525 LILILGQRIVEDG
-538 SIYPTLPQHV
+538 SIYPSLPQHV
-548 FYPKIPLIRAIPRD
+548 FYPKIPLIRAIPTD
-562 RKEPFRVAGEHF
+562 SKEPFRVAGEHF
-574 VLIPDSAAIYQ
+574 VLIPDTAAIYQ

-608 IPQPV
+608 IPQAV

-646 REVMKDRSA
+646 RELMKDRSA

-665 RAFVPKR
+665 RAFVPR
-672 IRYERSGGPI
+672 HIRYERSGGPI
-682 VKEMQEA
+682 VKAMTAA
-689 KDFSDVAWIEVP
+689 KDFSDMAWIEVP
-701 EYKPHEIAN
+701 EMQPHEIAN
-710 GPGTLTLQKDGFG
+710 GPGTLTLHKDGFG
-723 LSIDAVMAN
+723 LSIDAVMSG
-732 DGWIVASQSAWK
+732 DGWVVASQSAWK
-744 GWRAYVDG
+744 GWRAYIDG
-752 RRVQMRFA
+752 RRVQTRYA
-760 NHAFLGVFVPKGRHH
+760 NHAFVGVFVPKGRHT

-796 GALVIAAIFP
+796 GALVVAAIFP

-812 QKPRAVSI
+812 QKPRAVSV

>member
-1 MAALLLYL
+1 LAALLLYL
-9 VTTVAL
+9 ATTIAL
-15 IAAWRRFVQPMSRTA
+15 IACWRKFVQPMSRTA
-30 AIVLI
+30 AIVLV
-35 LLPMCFTGRALLLG
+35 LLPLCFTGRALLTG
-49 RTYAPVDLP
+49 KVYAPVDLP

-96 TAFASGEWPLLNPFM
+96 TAFANGQWPLLNPFM

-125 YDPFNLLGMIIPL
+125 YDPFNLLGMLIPL

-158 VFMRS
+158 VFLRS
-163 LGCGELASLVT
+163 LGCSELASLVT

-186 FVGWPLARA
+186 FVGWPLARS
-195 WAYLPL
+195 WVYLPL

-236 LLHVTAVGGAYGLF
+236 LLHVTAVGAAYGLF
-250 EIATTRN
+250 EIATTRK
-257 RIGRVILIACASG
+257 RIGRVIAIACVSG
-270 VIALLLTAIFLLPFL
+270 IVALLLTLIFLLPFL
-285 EASQQTL
+285 EASQQTV
-292 ELRTRLG
+292 ELRSRLG
-299 FRSMPWPFM
+299 FRAMPWPFM

-338 PQTARVGSIV
+338 PQTARTGSIV
-348 LSLAIASL
+348 LSLAIAAL
-356 FLGARASRPQNG
+356 FVARR
-368 NGGQDARAPR
+368 RKET
-378 WFFLG
+378 WFFAG
-383 LALVCLCAA
+383 LALVCLCAG

-417 FAASCTLSILAG
+417 FVASCALSILAG
-429 LAIDALAGS
+429 LAIDALA
-438 AGVPPARDTRGST
+438 T
-451 AGGTPPL
+451 AG
-458 PGRTAIVFV
+458 RKRVAIIAAVIA
-467 FVALALGAGTY
+467 VALALGTY
-478 VSWAHE
+478 AAWAHE
-484 IKVGVDPNVIRTIA
+484 IKVGVDPNVIRVVA
-498 LAELLPLAAIAILL
+498 FAELLPLIIVAILL
-512 AVRTPLRIALPVV
+512 FARTPLRIALPVV
-525 LILILGQRVVEDG
+525 LILILGQRIVVDG
-538 SIYPTLPQHV
+538 SIYPSLPQHV

-562 RKEPFRVAGEHF
+562 SKEPFRVAGEHF

-599 LADTYPVWS
+599 LFDTYPVWS

-646 REVMKDRSA
+646 RELMKDRSA

-665 RAFVPKR
+665 RAFVPR
-672 IRYERSGGPI
+672 HIRYERSGGPI
-682 VKEMQEA
+682 VRAMTAA
-689 KDFSDVAWIEVP
+689 KDFSDTAWIEVP
-701 EYKPHEIAN
+701 ELQPHEIAN
-710 GPGTLTLQKDGFG
+710 GPGTLTLHRDGFG
-723 LSIDAVMAN
+723 LSIDAVMEN

-744 GWRAYVDG
+744 GWRAYIDG
-752 RRVQMRFA
+752 RRVQTRYA
-760 NHAFLGVFVPKGRHH
+760 NHAFVGVFVPKGRHN

-796 GALVIAAIFP
+796 GALIAAAIFP

-812 QKPRAVSI
+812 QKPRAVRV

>member
-1 MAALLLYL
+1 LAALLLYL
-9 VTTVAL
+9 VTTIAL
-15 IAAWRRFVQPMSRTA
+15 IACWRRFVQPMSRTA
-30 AIVLI
+30 AIVLV
-35 LLPMCFTGRALLLG
+35 LLPLCFTGRALLTG
-49 RTYAPVDLP
+49 KVYAPIDLP

-96 TAFASGEWPLLNPFM
+96 TAFAHGQWPLLNPFM

-125 YDPFNLLGMIIPL
+125 YDPFNLLGMLIPL

-158 VFMRS
+158 AFIRL
-163 LGCGELASLVT
+163 LGCSELASLVT

-186 FVGWPLARA
+186 FVGWPLARS
-195 WAYLPL
+195 WVYLPL

-223 ALTLLILSGHPES
+223 ALTMLILSGHPES
-236 LLHVTAVGGAYGLF
+236 LLHVTAVGAAYGLF
-250 EIATTRN
+250 EIATTRK
-257 RIGRVILIACASG
+257 RIGRGIAIATASG
-270 VIALLLTAIFLLPFL
+270 IVALLLTSIFLLPFL

-292 ELRTRLG
+292 ELRTRLSD
-299 FRSMPWPFM
+299 RTMPRPFT

-331 SFTSEFD
+331 SFTPEFD
-338 PQTARVGSIV
+338 PQTARTGSIV
-348 LSLAIASL
+348 LSLAIAAL
-356 FLGARASRPQNG
+356 FVARR
-368 NGGQDARAPR
+368 RKET
-378 WFFLG
+378 WFFFG

-406 LFNMALNERLA
+406 LFNMALNARLA
-417 FAASCTLSILAG
+417 FAASCAMSILAG
-429 LAIDALAGS
+429 LTIDALA
-438 AGVPPARDTRGST
+438 T
-451 AGGTPPL
+451 AG
-458 PGRTAIVFV
+458 RKRVAIIAAVITL
-467 FVALALGAGTY
+467 ALALGTY
-478 VSWAHE
+478 GAWAHE
-484 IKVGVDPNVIRTIA
+484 IKVGVDPNVIRIVTC
-498 LAELLPLAAIAILL
+498 AEVLPLAAIAILL
-512 AVRTPLRIALPVV
+512 FVRTPLRIALPIV
-525 LILILGQRVVEDG
+525 LILILGQRIVADG
-538 SIYPTLPQHV
+538 SIYPSLPQHD
-548 FYPKIPLIRAIPRD
+548 FYPKIPLIRAIPTD
-562 RKEPFRVAGEHF
+562 SKEPFRVAGEHF
-574 VLIPDSAAIYQ
+574 VLIPDTAAIYQ

-633 AIVPLPVNVTEGW
+633 AIVPMPVKLTEGW

-665 RAFVPKR
+665 RAFVPR
-672 IRYERSGGPI
+672 HIRYERSGGPI
-682 VKEMQEA
+682 VKAMTDA

-701 EYKPHEIAN
+701 EMQPHEVPN
-710 GPGTLTLQKDGFG
+710 GPGTLTLHKDGFG
-723 LSIDAVMAN
+723 LSIDAVMES
-732 DGWIVASQSAWK
+732 DGWVVASQSAWK
-744 GWRAYVDG
+744 GWRAYIDG
-752 RRVQMRFA
+752 HRVQTRFA
-760 NHAFLGVFVPKGRHH
+760 NHAFIGVFVPKGRHV

-788 RNISFTTL
+788 RSISFTTL
-796 GALVIAAIFP
+796 GALIVAAIFP

-812 QKPRAVSI
+812 QKPRAVGV

>member
-1 MAALLLYL
+1 
-9 VTTVAL
+9 
-15 IAAWRRFVQPMSRTA
+15 
-30 AIVLI
+30 
-35 LLPMCFTGRALLLG
+35 
-49 RTYAPVDLP
+49 
-58 FMSEPLNAYA
+58 
-68 AEFGVPKVH
+68 
-77 NGTLS
+77 
-82 DLYCQIIPWRSAVR
+82 
-96 TAFASGEWPLLNPFM
+96 
-111 LCGDILAAAAQPAP
+111 
-125 YDPFNLLGMIIPL
+125 
-138 PPSLT
+138 
-143 FAAAMTFFLA
+143 MTFFLA

-195 WAYLPL
+195 WVYLPML
-201 IFFAVRLVVRE
+201 FFAVRLVVRE

-236 LLHVTAVGGAYGLF
+236 LLHVTAVGSAYGLF
-250 EIATTRN
+250 EIAIMRK

-270 VIALLLTAIFLLPFL
+270 VVALLLTAIFLLPFL

-292 ELRTRLG
+292 ELHTRLG

-331 SFTSEFD
+331 SFTPEFD
-338 PQTARVGSIV
+338 PQTARTGSIV

-356 FLGARASRPQNG
+356 FLGTRASRPLSKATRDENED
-368 NGGQDARAPR
+368 GGQGARAPR
-378 WFFLG
+378 WFFVG

-417 FAASCTLSILAG
+417 FAASCALSILAG
-429 LAIDALAGS
+429 LTVDALA
-438 AGVPPARDTRGST
+438 VRGRKRVGIV
-451 AGGTPPL
+451 AAVI
-458 PGRTAIVFV
+458 AI
-467 FVALALGAGTY
+467 ALALGTY
-478 VSWAHE
+478 ASWAHE
-484 IKVGVDPNVIRTIA
+484 IKIGVDPNVIRINA
-498 LAELLPLAAIAILL
+498 LAELLPLIAIAILL
-512 AVRTPLRIALPVV
+512 AARTPLRIALPIV

-538 SIYPTLPQHV
+538 SIYPSLPQHV

-562 RKEPFRVAGEHF
+562 SKEPFRVAGEHF

-599 LADTYPVWS
+599 LVDTYPVWS

-620 LQPPFLS
+620 LQPFLS
-627 FLNIKY
+627 FLNVKY
-633 AIVPLPVNVTEGW
+633 AIVPMPVAVTEGW

-665 RAFVPKR
+665 RAFVPRR

-682 VKEMQEA
+682 VKAMQDT

-701 EYKPHEIAN
+701 EYAPHEIAN
-710 GPGTLTLQKDGFG
+710 GPGTLTLHKDGFG

-732 DGWIVASQSAWK
+732 DGWVVASQSAWK
-744 GWRAYVDG
+744 GWRAYIDG

-760 NHAFLGVFVPKGRHH
+760 NHAFLGVFVPKGSHH

-796 GALVIAAIFP
+796 GALMIAAIFP

-812 QKPRAVSI
+812 QKPRAVRV

>member
-1 MAALLLYL
+1 LAAFLLYL
-9 VTTVAL
+9 ATTIAL
-15 IAAWRRFVQPMSRTA
+15 IACWRKFVQPMSRTA
-30 AIVLI
+30 AIVLV
-35 LLPMCFTGRALLLG
+35 LLPLCFTGRALLTG
-49 RTYAPVDLP
+49 KVYAPVDLP

-96 TAFASGEWPLLNPFM
+96 TAFANGQWPLLNPFM

-125 YDPFNLLGMIIPL
+125 YDPFNLLGMLIPL

-158 VFMRS
+158 AFLRS

-186 FVGWPLARA
+186 FVGWPLARS
-195 WAYLPL
+195 WVYLPL
-201 IFFAVRLVVRE
+201 IFFAVRFVVRE

-236 LLHVTAVGGAYGLF
+236 LLHVTAVGAAYGIF
-250 EIATTRN
+250 EIATTRK
-257 RIGRVILIACASG
+257 RIGRVMAIACASG
-270 VIALLLTAIFLLPFL
+270 IVALLLTSIFLLPFL
-285 EASQQTL
+285 EASQQTV
-292 ELRTRLG
+292 ELRSRLG
-299 FRSMPWPFM
+299 FRAMPWPFM

-331 SFTSEFD
+331 SFTPEFD
-338 PQTARVGSIV
+338 PQTARTGSIV
-348 LSLAIASL
+348 LALAIAAL
-356 FLGARASRPQNG
+356 FVARR
-368 NGGQDARAPR
+368 RKET
-378 WFFLG
+378 WFFAG
-383 LALVCLCAA
+383 LALVCLCAG

-417 FAASCTLSILAG
+417 FAASCALSILAG
-429 LAIDALAGS
+429 LTIDAVAAAGQKRV
-438 AGVPPARDTRGST
+438 AIT
-451 AGGTPPL
+451 A
-458 PGRTAIVFV
+458 AVIA
-467 FVALALGAGTY
+467 VALAVGTY
-478 VSWAHE
+478 ASWAHE
-484 IKVGVDPNVIRTIA
+484 MKVGVDPNVIRVVA
-498 LAELLPLAAIAILL
+498 FAELLPLIIVAILL
-512 AVRTPLRIALPVV
+512 FARTPLRIALPVV
-525 LILILGQRVVEDG
+525 LILILVQRIVADG
-538 SIYPTLPQHV
+538 SIYPSLPSHV

-562 RKEPFRVAGEHF
+562 SKEPFRVAGEHF
-574 VLIPDSAAIYQ
+574 VLIPDTAAVYQ

-599 LADTYPVWS
+599 LFDTYPVWS

-633 AIVPLPVNVTEGW
+633 AIVPLPVNLTEGW
-646 REVMKDRSA
+646 RELMKDRSA

-665 RAFVPKR
+665 RAFVPR
-672 IRYERSGGPI
+672 HIRYERSGGPI
-682 VKEMQEA
+682 VKAMTAA
-689 KDFSDVAWIEVP
+689 KDFSDTAWIEVP
-701 EYKPHEIAN
+701 ELQPHEIAN
-710 GPGTLTLQKDGFG
+710 GPGTLTLHKDGFG
-723 LSIDAVMAN
+723 LSIDAVMEN

-744 GWRAYVDG
+744 GWRAYIDG
-752 RRVQMRFA
+752 RRVQTRYA
-760 NHAFLGVFVPKGRHH
+760 NHAFVGVFVPKGRHN

-796 GALVIAAIFP
+796 GALIIAAIFP

-812 QKPRAVSI
+812 QKPRAVSV

>member
-9 VTTVAL
+9 ATTIAL
-15 IAAWRRFVQPMSRTA
+15 IACWRRFVQPMSRTA
-30 AIVLI
+30 AIVLV
-35 LLPMCFTGRALLLG
+35 LLPLCFTGRALLTG
-49 RTYAPVDLP
+49 KVYSPVDLP

-96 TAFASGEWPLLNPFM
+96 TAFAHGEWPLLNPFM

-125 YDPFNLLGMIIPL
+125 YDPFNLLGMLIPL

-158 VFMRS
+158 VFLRS

-186 FVGWPLARA
+186 FVGWPLARS
-195 WAYLPL
+195 WVYLPL
-201 IFFAVRLVVRE
+201 IFFAVRWVVRE
-212 ASIRGGVILLI
+212 ASIRSGVLLLI
-223 ALTLLILSGHPES
+223 TLTLLILSGHPES
-236 LLHVTAVGGAYGLF
+236 LLHVTAVGAAYGLF
-250 EIATTRN
+250 EIVTTRR
-257 RIGRVILIACASG
+257 RIGRVIAIACASG
-270 VIALLLTAIFLLPFL
+270 VVALLLTSIFLLPFL

-292 ELRTRLG
+292 ELRTRLHD
-299 FRSMPWPFM
+299 RAMPVPFM
-308 PELIQR
+308 PELTQR

-331 SFTSEFD
+331 SFTPEFD
-338 PQTARVGSIV
+338 PQTARTGSIV
-348 LSLAIASL
+348 LSLAIAAI
-356 FLGARASRPQNG
+356 FVARQRKET
-368 NGGQDARAPR
+368 
-378 WFFLG
+378 WFFSA

-392 FDAPPVSN
+392 FSAPPVSS

-417 FAASCTLSILAG
+417 FAASCAMSILAG
-429 LAIDALAGS
+429 LTIDALA
-438 AGVPPARDTRGST
+438 T
-451 AGGTPPL
+451 AE
-458 PGRTAIVFV
+458 RKRVAIIAAVIAL
-467 FVALALGAGTY
+467 ALALGMYAT
-478 VSWAHE
+478 WAHE
-484 IKVGVDPNVIRTIA
+484 IKVGVDPNVIRTVA
-498 LAELLPLAAIAILL
+498 FAELLPLAAVAMLL
-512 AVRTPLRIALPVV
+512 FARTSLRIALPVV
-525 LILILGQRVVEDG
+525 LILILGQRIVADG
-538 SIYPTLPQHV
+538 SIYPSLPQHD
-548 FYPKIPLIRAIPRD
+548 FYPKIPLIRAIPTES
-562 RKEPFRVAGEHF
+562 KEPFRVAGEHF
-574 VLIPDSAAIYQ
+574 VLIPDTAAIYQ

-633 AIVPLPVNVTEGW
+633 AIVPMPVKVTDGW
-646 REVMKDRSA
+646 RELMKDRSA

-665 RAFVPKR
+665 RAFVPR
-672 IRYERSGGPI
+672 HIRYERSGGPI
-682 VKEMQEA
+682 VKAMTDA
-689 KDFSDVAWIEVP
+689 KDFSDTAWIEAP
-701 EYKPHEIAN
+701 EMEPHEIAN
-710 GPGTLTLQKDGFG
+710 GPGTLTLHKDGFG
-723 LSIDAVMAN
+723 LSIDAVMEN
-732 DGWIVASQSAWK
+732 EGWIVASQSAWK
-744 GWRAYVDG
+744 GWRAYIDG
-752 RRVQMRFA
+752 GRVETRFA
-760 NHAFLGVFVPKGRHH
+760 NHAFLGVFVPKGRHV

-788 RNISFTTL
+788 RNVSFTTL
-796 GALVIAAIFP
+796 GALIVAAIFP

-812 QKPRAVSI
+812 QKPRTVRV